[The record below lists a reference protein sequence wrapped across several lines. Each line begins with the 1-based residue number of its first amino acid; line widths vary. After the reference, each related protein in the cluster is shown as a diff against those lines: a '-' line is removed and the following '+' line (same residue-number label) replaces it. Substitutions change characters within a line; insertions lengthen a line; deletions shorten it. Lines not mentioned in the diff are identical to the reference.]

1 MADGARDGAIPLLRL
16 DDPLAERRR
25 VAHALMMIEVEQETM
40 EISCPGFLVTAN
52 TGEVVARINNRVGGA
67 TFSIQRT
74 ADDGAGDASIP
85 TIPLDGAGDRAGDAA
100 IPTAPLDGP
109 ALAPPAAPS
118 FWQRAM
124 RGLSSLRSSARRM
137 LFFLHGLI
145 LVAWRCIPANRRL
158 SEGEP
163 GPRRSRGPRRTRG
176 LSDAQIEQLTRLIDH
191 QTRRGGNA
199 TNAEEEGA
207 DGFLN
212 VP

>member
-1 MADGARDGAIPLLRL
+1 M
-16 DDPLAERRR
+16 
-25 VAHALMMIEVEQETM
+25 
-40 EISCPGFLVTAN
+40 
-52 TGEVVARINNRVGGA
+52 ARINNRVGGA

-118 FWQRAM
+118 FWQRA
-124 RGLSSLRSSARRM
+124 
-137 LFFLHGLI
+137 
-145 LVAWRCIPANRRL
+145 IPANRRL